1 MTNHASFHAATQW
14 SVLAGTTDIST
25 TTTNPADRPSSVDPA
40 GEEWR
45 RRLPCC
51 ALSCCSAPRA
61 MLACLSSRPAGSD
74 VARFSAASA
83 GPQSAAPSEAGPSEP
98 SEPRLGTTSLFR
110 IDNRGITR
118 VAEGGEH
125 ATLYRRRRCVTNG
138 ELTLT
143 LLSTSQAKS
152 EVPLPELLHRPMPP
166 PFQLPLAAPVYMH
179 AAGPHPPETASA
191 LEAILARLARRAK
204 RKQRAGL
211 GEQFSEKVL
220 GRCKVG

>member
-1 MTNHASFHAATQW
+1 MELRGRSQAVGCLSILF
-14 SVLAGTTDIST
+14 TTDHH
-25 TTTNPADRPSSVDPA
+25 
-40 GEEWR
+40 
-45 RRLPCC
+45 
-51 ALSCCSAPRA
+51 CS
-61 MLACLSSRPAGSD
+61 
-74 VARFSAASA
+74 
-83 GPQSAAPSEAGPSEP
+83 
-98 SEPRLGTTSLFR
+98 
-110 IDNRGITR
+110 RG
-118 VAEGGEH
+118 H

-211 GEQFSEKVL
+211 GEQLV
-220 GRCKVG
+220 RR